1 MTAIIGGFGAA
12 LCWTVAMLCSSRA
25 SRDLGAFPTGLVGG
39 DADRAE
45 AFDAYAPGLVRKLY
59 LEQRDGMESRR

>member
-1 MTAIIGGFGAA
+1 MKAIPHLAVGAAGGGFGIGGTARFA
-12 LCWTVAMLCSSRA
+12 
-25 SRDLGAFPTGLVGG
+25 GG

-45 AFDAYAPGLVRKLY
+45 AFDAYAPSLVRKLY